1 QGVSMQS
8 VVLSP
13 NARNGI
19 VTCNQPTT
27 GTQNK
32 TCLTSIGGAQ
42 APPGS
47 TGVTQ
52 LAVSPSVVPYL
63 ALYPIPNGTVSGNTG
78 LFNFVTTQQTN
89 ENMATIHLD
98 HNFSEKDALHG
109 TLLYDTASL
118 DSADQTNTLYDEALS
133 RRTTA
138 AIEEVHGFSPRL
150 NNSFRLGYNRSVAIA
165 PNVKAVINPAA
176 NDPALA
182 FYPGKTVG
190 QVLVSAVTTVQG
202 GAGAVG
208 TNSFHFNSF
217 QLYNDANYAIG
228 KHSIAFGGTI
238 EYDQGNILGG
248 VLPNGEWSFG
258 SINNFL
264 QAIPTFFE

>member
-1 QGVSMQS
+1 YGRMSGGVINSITRQGTDQFHGSVFDFVRNSELDARSFFDPASGEPSFRRNQFGATFGGPIIKDKTFFFFNFEGVRQAQGVSMQW
-8 VVLSP
+8 VVLSA
-13 NARNGI
+13 NAGNGI

-165 PNVKAVINPAA
+165 PNVKAVIN
-176 NDPALA
+176 
-182 FYPGKTVG
+182 
-190 QVLVSAVTTVQG
+190 
-202 GAGAVG
+202 
-208 TNSFHFNSF
+208 
-217 QLYNDANYAIG
+217 
-228 KHSIAFGGTI
+228 
-238 EYDQGNILGG
+238 
-248 VLPNGEWSFG
+248 
-258 SINNFL
+258 
-264 QAIPTFFE
+264 